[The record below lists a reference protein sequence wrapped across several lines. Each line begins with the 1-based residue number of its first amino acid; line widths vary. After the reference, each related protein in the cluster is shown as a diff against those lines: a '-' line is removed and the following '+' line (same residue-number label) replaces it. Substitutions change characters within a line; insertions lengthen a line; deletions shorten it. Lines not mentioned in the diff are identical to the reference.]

1 MSVTRTKCLSKGLG
15 WAAFFCIAIVPCT
28 AQEKGTIQSWS
39 PSEAAARPTPDNPQL
54 EIAPGV
60 LLPEK
65 GMVWILDR
73 TENQSH
79 LERIYLSEARV
90 NRHLAENVV
99 RAQFLVL
106 RMSSEIDLNGTAAKL
121 RLSSKTPIIFV
132 HKSEEDEEESQSPAN
147 SKGVLAHYVLLHL
160 RVADDRRVICTF
172 TAWQLGIKPG
182 RHEDVV
188 KVLTE
193 ELTGQWLKITP
204 KQALPDG
211 EYIVTRWPDDK
222 KQYESHV
229 YDFGVGTPING
240 PLTSPSTWHAA
251 DSK

>member
-106 RMSSEIDLNGTAAKL
+106 RMSSEIDLNGTAAK
-121 RLSSKTPIIFV
+121 
-132 HKSEEDEEESQSPAN
+132 
-147 SKGVLAHYVLLHL
+147 
-160 RVADDRRVICTF
+160 
-172 TAWQLGIKPG
+172 
-182 RHEDVV
+182 
-188 KVLTE
+188 
-193 ELTGQWLKITP
+193 
-204 KQALPDG
+204 
-211 EYIVTRWPDDK
+211 
-222 KQYESHV
+222 
-229 YDFGVGTPING
+229 
-240 PLTSPSTWHAA
+240 
-251 DSK
+251 